1 MITGNGFLNLRD
13 GRAVEVS
20 YQFASE
26 FDDRRV
32 GYLLFDTIDFDDDL
46 FCHSLALDCDDG
58 AAVLLIVINRSDTY
72 LAVHGRVLVTL
83 DEAA

>member
-20 YQFASE
+20 YQFATE
-26 FDDRRV
+26 FDDRRA
-32 GYLLFDTIDFDDDL
+32 GYILFDTTNFDDAL
-46 FCHSLALDCDDG
+46 FCHSLTLDCDDG
-58 AAVLLIVINRSDTY
+58 AAVVLVVINRSDKH
-72 LAVHGRVLVTL
+72 LAVHGHVLFPV